1 MDPIFQTYLSH
12 LLPLN
17 LRTILGPGLA
27 SLFHVVG
34 PQIPDFWCWRWWRPD
49 VVFSRVFHISQLGS
63 FQRYLSFLSFL
74 HSFHSYIFS
83 LQSVLF
89 SYHSFFFRFLRPS
102 SLEKTKSWLHGSRIF
117 CTSNGREHKIWVDTN
132 RLLHRWLGRCSSLS
146 SRAHRRNAFFTSL
159 GVSPIRK
166 QGPKN
171 TTKSPQS
178 YSTEFD
184 LHTTHCKKP
193 WDATK

>member
-1 MDPIFQTYLSH
+1 MIWTIFWMLGKEHGSHFQTYLSH
-12 LLPLN
+12 RLPLN
-17 LRTILGPGLA
+17 LRTVSGPGLA

-83 LQSVLF
+83 FQSALF
-89 SYHSFFFRFLRPS
+89 YYHSFFAR
-102 SLEKTKSWLHGSRIF
+102 K
-117 CTSNGREHKIWVDTN
+117 NKILTPWFTN
-132 RLLHRWLGRCSSLS
+132 LLHFKWARAQNLGWHKQTVASVA
-146 SRAHRRNAFFTSL
+146 RALLFAKLPSAQAQRF
-159 GVSPIRK
+159 VSPIRK

-184 LHTTHCKKP
+184 CVCVCLHI
-193 WDATK
+193 

>member
-1 MDPIFQTYLSH
+1 MSVTQEGTWFEPFFGCWEKNMDPIFQTYLSH

-102 SLEKTKSWLHGSRIF
+102 SLEKQNPDSMVHESFALQMGESTKSGLTQTDCCIGGSGAALR
-117 CTSNGREHKIWVDTN
+117 
-132 RLLHRWLGRCSSLS
+132 
-146 SRAHRRNAFFTSL
+146 
-159 GVSPIRK
+159 
-166 QGPKN
+166 
-171 TTKSPQS
+171 
-178 YSTEFD
+178 
-184 LHTTHCKKP
+184 
-193 WDATK
+193 